1 MYFISE
7 GMTVSDISLRS
18 RAAADIRRAQDT
30 RPGPAW
36 SHMQFCT
43 LFAEFQSQVGKIL
56 ILAINIPPRLAGR
69 RMLAAA
75 GAAALR
81 LGLRRGPDFLTCHV
95 TRVASA
101 AGTHSVFLQAGRG
114 KSLKHVTW
122 ARYGQEKTANLKSI
136 HTKNLGKLLQL
147 WVCSGQDHVQS
158 VEGGWTQV
166 AGGGTVR
173 VSPLI
178 QPAARLSPA
187 STATS
192 HHQPAAAGCL
202 FCLSFCYSV

>member
-1 MYFISE
+1 
-7 GMTVSDISLRS
+7 MTVSDISLCS

-69 RMLAAA
+69 RMLAAG

-101 AGTHSVFLQAGRG
+101 AATHSVILQAGRG
-114 KSLKHVTW
+114 KSRKHVTW

-136 HTKNLGKLLQL
+136 HTRSLGKLLTSS
-147 WVCSGQDHVQS
+147 SGS
-158 VEGGWTQV
+158 EGARTMSRVSRAGGHRCQV
-166 AGGGTVR
+166 AA
-173 VSPLI
+173 
-178 QPAARLSPA
+178 Q
-187 STATS
+187 
-192 HHQPAAAGCL
+192 
-202 FCLSFCYSV
+202 

>member
-1 MYFISE
+1 M
-7 GMTVSDISLRS
+7 SDISLCS

-69 RMLAAA
+69 RMLAAG

-101 AGTHSVFLQAGRG
+101 AATHSVFLQAGRG
-114 KSLKHVTW
+114 KSRKHVTW
-122 ARYGQEKTANLKSI
+122 ARYGQEKTANLKSM
-136 HTKNLGKLLQL
+136 HTRSLGKLLTSS
-147 WVCSGQDHVQS
+147 SGS
-158 VEGGWTQV
+158 EGARTMSRVSRAGGHRCQV
-166 AGGGTVR
+166 AA
-173 VSPLI
+173 
-178 QPAARLSPA
+178 Q
-187 STATS
+187 
-192 HHQPAAAGCL
+192 
-202 FCLSFCYSV
+202 

>member
-166 AGGGTVR
+166 AGGSWR
-173 VSPLI
+173 HSESVS
-178 QPAARLSPA
+178 
-187 STATS
+187 
-192 HHQPAAAGCL
+192 
-202 FCLSFCYSV
+202 

>member
-1 MYFISE
+1 
-7 GMTVSDISLRS
+7 
-18 RAAADIRRAQDT
+18 
-30 RPGPAW
+30 
-36 SHMQFCT
+36 MQFCT

-95 TRVASA
+95 TRVAS

-192 HHQPAAAGCL
+192 QHQPAAGCL
-202 FCLSFCYSV
+202 FFFV

>member
-1 MYFISE
+1 M
-7 GMTVSDISLRS
+7 SDISLCS

-69 RMLAAA
+69 RMLAAG

-101 AGTHSVFLQAGRG
+101 AATHSVFLQAGRG
-114 KSLKHVTW
+114 KSRKHVTW

-136 HTKNLGKLLQL
+136 HTRSLGKLLT
-147 WVCSGQDHVQS
+147 SS
-158 VEGGWTQV
+158 SRSEG
-166 AGGGTVR
+166 AGPCPECPGRVGTGAR
-173 VSPLI
+173 W
-178 QPAARLSPA
+178 RLSESVPC
-187 STATS
+187 SS
-192 HHQPAAAGCL
+192 QQPD
-202 FCLSFCYSV
+202 